1 MQELMESVKEKVKA
15 MLAHAEGGHD
25 WFHIERVIKN
35 AMEINKEEGGREDIV
50 YLGALLH
57 DVSDAKFNGG
67 DLAMGGR
74 VASQI
79 MREVGIDNA
88 ILEEVVHIVN
98 HLSFAGGRKVEL
110 DKSLEFAIVQDA
122 DRLDALGAIGI
133 ARAFHYGGYKDR
145 LLYDPGQPPQIYD
158 SPQAYY
164 ASKAPTIN
172 HFYEKLLLL
181 KDRMNTP
188 TGKKLAEQ
196 RHAFML
202 TFLMQFYEEWG

>member
-1 MQELMESVKEKVKA
+1 MQEFLEKVKEA
-15 MLAHAEGGHD
+15 VKKKLAKAEGGHD
-25 WFHIERVIKN
+25 WFHIERVVRN
-35 AMEINKEEGGREDIV
+35 AMEIHQIEGGRKDIV

-67 DLAMGGR
+67 DLALGGQ

-79 MREVGIDNA
+79 MQEVGIENS
-88 ILEEVVHIVN
+88 ISEEVVFIVN
-98 HLSFAGGRKVEL
+98 HLSFAGGRKEEKE
-110 DKSLEFAIVQDA
+110 KSLEFSIVQDA

-145 LLYDPGQPPQIYD
+145 LLYDPQQPPQIYD

-164 ASKAPTIN
+164 ASNAPTIN

-202 TFLMQFYEEWG
+202 TYLQQFYEEWG